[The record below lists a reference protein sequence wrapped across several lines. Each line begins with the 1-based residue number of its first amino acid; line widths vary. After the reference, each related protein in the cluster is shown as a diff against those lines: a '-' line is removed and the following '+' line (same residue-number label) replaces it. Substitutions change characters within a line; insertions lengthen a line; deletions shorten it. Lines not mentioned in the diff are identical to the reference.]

1 MNGLLAIEASQR
13 AISVAI
19 RSADGTLHERAPTG
33 DTRECDLLLPAIV
46 DLCASAGFAQREL
59 TAVAVSTGP
68 GGFTGLRVALA
79 TAKGLCEALNIPAID
94 VASALVA
101 ARGARELWLVDGSRS
116 CVLVALASKGD
127 SCWLSLV
134 ESNEAGAITLAHES
148 TATACSLEATS
159 AKLEATSARLEAT
172 AKLLIADEYLPLA
185 LRARAEARGMRVV
198 VPSFHA
204 RDCLSVAEQL
214 FGQGKTT
221 DAAGVQVR
229 YPREPEAVTLWRA
242 RYPHGFAAKK

>member
-46 DLCASAGFAQREL
+46 DLCASAGFTQREL

-101 ARGARELWLVDGSRS
+101 ARGARELWHVDGSRS
-116 CVLVALASKGD
+116 CVLVGLASKGD

-159 AKLEATSARLEAT
+159 ARLEAT
-172 AKLLIADEYLPLA
+172 AQLLIADEHVPLA
-185 LRARAEARGMRVV
+185 LRARAEALRLRVV

-214 FGQGKTT
+214 FGQGRTT